1 MKINVSAV
9 RNHAF
14 RVVLLIITSLI
25 VPVTSHAADTPVAPN
40 RDAAIH
46 AKKASEPA
54 YVQFNV
60 EFDNRAGTTPLL
72 FQIKAVRCVTGNFP
86 HVITVNPGESPA
98 FTMKT
103 VNVNRCLDVT
113 KYLMWDVT
121 PQTGASVDPYRLK
134 FIHGRNGDWGTTIN
148 VDGNIP
154 STGAVQTATCNSKN
168 CLKEWVYGSESTF
181 VIVGFH

>member
-1 MKINVSAV
+1 MKIKVSAI
-9 RNHAF
+9 RNYVSCVA
-14 RVVLLIITSLI
+14 LLIIASLI
-25 VPVTSHAADTPVAPN
+25 APAISRAADTSAAHN
-40 RDAAIH
+40 REATVHAA
-46 AKKASEPA
+46 KASEPA

-60 EFDNRAGTTPLL
+60 EFNNTAGTVPLL

-103 VNVNRCLDVT
+103 VNINRCLNVT